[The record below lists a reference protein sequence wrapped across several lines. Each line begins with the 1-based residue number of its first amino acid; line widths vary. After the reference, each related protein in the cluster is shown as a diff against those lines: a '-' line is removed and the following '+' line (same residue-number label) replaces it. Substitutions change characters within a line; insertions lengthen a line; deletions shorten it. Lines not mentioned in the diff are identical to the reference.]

1 MDDATIAL
9 LTGLIS
15 VALGTVILGAALGGA
30 WLLGARYGARRWPWL
45 HRGTESATSD
55 ANGQVAEIARALQ
68 AVTLEL
74 QRVSE
79 AQRYTAM
86 VLAQLQTSQPGITN
100 QLPSNPARVVTPH

>member
-45 HRGTESATSD
+45 RKEAESATSD
-55 ANGQVAEIARALQ
+55 DNGQVAEIARALQ

-74 QRVSE
+74 QRISE
-79 AQRYTAM
+79 AQRYTAL
-86 VLAQLQTSQPGITN
+86 VLAQLQTSQPGVTN
-100 QLPSNPARVVTPH
+100 HLPSNPARIVTPH